1 MLSWLGSVL
10 ILSNMFLYKIS
21 GIICFWRMILLLGY
35 HILKGLKEPLKIE
48 LKNKIILLTIHLGY
62 LVGIIYYLSDIIL
75 TVYKGAGM
83 LTPAILFYGTTL
95 TGTGFLSVLLWFEK
109 KEKITLSLAFGMILL
124 ILSGSLLAVKLFIGN
139 TYFIENITKLC
150 YISAQF
156 LILYYFI
163 NVDSNVNEKQMK
175 NINYG
180 SK

>member
-21 GIICFWRMILLLGY
+21 GIICFWGMILLLGY

-83 LTPAILFYGTTL
+83 LTPAILFYETTQ
-95 TGTGFLSVLLWFEK
+95 TRTGFLSVLLWFEK
-109 KEKITLSLAFGMILL
+109 KKKTLSLTFGMILL